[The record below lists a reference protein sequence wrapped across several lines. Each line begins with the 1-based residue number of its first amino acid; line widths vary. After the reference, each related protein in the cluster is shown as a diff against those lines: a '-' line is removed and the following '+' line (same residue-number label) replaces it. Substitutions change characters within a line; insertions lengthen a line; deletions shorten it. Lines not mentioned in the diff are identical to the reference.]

1 MVQGTRNSR
10 GRVSLPLLPC
20 CDGTQSEL
28 NRVFDV
34 NPPELSPTLAIH
46 PSAIARQEAAG
57 FLRKT
62 FGMSG
67 TLEPLRSER
76 DENFLV
82 TAGADQFVLKFAN
95 PAEDPTVT
103 LYQSQA
109 MAQIARETS
118 LRVPCVVNTRTGKAF
133 AEYRDRDDR
142 VRLVRLL
149 TFLPGIMVAQV
160 TSTSLLRR
168 EIGAALAQLD
178 SALSHMADPCPT
190 QDLSWDMERA
200 PRLRQLLDNVED
212 RNNRMLAERAL
223 DAFETTIAPVYAGL
237 RAQVIHNDLN
247 PFNVLVDPDEHDRIV
262 GILDFGDII
271 RAPLIQDLAIAASYH
286 VGRGAEILRP
296 IGEMLAGY
304 VSVVPLEQEE
314 IDLLPDLIAVR
325 LAMTV
330 IITEWR
336 ASQFPENR
344 PYILKNHPAA
354 VTGLTQ
360 LAAMSRGEAQRLL
373 AEYSKR

>member
-1 MVQGTRNSR
+1 VVTVLVRAESR
-10 GRVSLPLLPC
+10 
-20 CDGTQSEL
+20 
-28 NRVFDV
+28 FDV
-34 NPPELSPTLAIH
+34 NPSELSPTLASH
-46 PSAIARQEAAG
+46 PTAIPPQEAAA
-57 FLRKT
+57 FLRET
-62 FGMSG
+62 FGISG
-67 TLEPLRSER
+67 TLQPLRSER

-109 MAQIARETS
+109 MAQVARHTS
-118 LRVPCVVNTRTGKAF
+118 LCVPSVVETRSGHAF
-133 AEYRDRDDR
+133 GEYRDRDGR

-160 TSTSLLRR
+160 TPTPRLRR

-178 SALSHMADPCPT
+178 DALGLLAAPCPP
-190 QDLSWDMERA
+190 QDLSWDMARA
-200 PRLRQLLDNVED
+200 PRLRQLLAAVADRDN
-212 RNNRMLAERAL
+212 RLLAERAL

-271 RAPLIQDLAIAASYH
+271 QAPLVQDLAIAASYH

-304 VSVVPLEQEE
+304 VSVAPLTREE
-314 IDLLPDLIAVR
+314 LDLLPDLIAVR

-354 VTGLTQ
+354 VTGLKQ
-360 LAAMSRGEAQRLL
+360 LAALPRSEAQHLL
-373 AEYSKR
+373 AQYSTR